1 MKNKKKNLEDKI
13 FIILKK
19 YFKTISKRKISLNF
33 KKIDNFDSLKMINL
47 YLEIEHTFK
56 IKFDLKEFEKIK
68 KPIDLIN
75 IVKIKVK

>member
-19 YFKTISKRKISLNF
+19 HFKTISKRKISLNF
-33 KKIDNFDSLKMINL
+33 EKIDNFDSLKMINL